1 MDRLRFGVLSTANIG
16 TEKVIPAIMAADNCE
31 VVAIASRDSER
42 GNEAARRLGIPKKY
56 ESYAGMLDDPEI
68 DVVYNPLPNHLH
80 AEWTVAAAQA
90 GKHILCEKP
99 LAMDAD
105 EARRVVAACEEGGVV
120 LMEAFMYRLHPSWL
134 HVKQLVTAEVI
145 GELQAVQTWFSYFN
159 DDPGNIRNIAEYG
172 GGALMDIGCY
182 AISLSRYLFGGEPTS
197 VASLMRRDP
206 RSGVDIVTSAV
217 LGFGSGQ
224 ATFTVSTQAEPHQR
238 VQVVGTKGRLE
249 IMIPFNIPPD
259 LPTHVVLAAGGNPPT
274 DPDTEVLTFAA
285 KDPYTAQAEAF
296 AEAVLGG
303 SPVPISNEDSIA
315 NMTVIDTI
323 VAADADAVQNGS

>member
-1 MDRLRFGVLSTANIG
+1 MDRLRFGILSTASIG
-16 TEKVIPAIMAADNCE
+16 IEKVIPAIIAADNCE
-31 VVAIASRDSER
+31 VVAIASRDAER
-42 GNEAARRLGIPKKY
+42 GGEAARRLRIPKTY

-68 DVVYNPLPNHLH
+68 DAVYNPLPNHLH

-90 GKHILCEKP
+90 GKHVLCEKP

-105 EARRVVAACEEGGVV
+105 EARRVVAACEEAGVV
-120 LMEAFMYRLHPSWL
+120 LMEAFMYRLHPSWQ
-134 HVKQLVTAEVI
+134 HVKQLVDAEVM

-159 DDPGNIRNIAEYG
+159 DDPDNIRNIAEYG

-182 AISLSRYLFGGEPTS
+182 AINLSRYLFGSEPTS

-224 ATFTVSTQAEPHQR
+224 ATFTVSTRAEPHQR

-249 IMIPFNIPPD
+249 IMIPFNIPAD
-259 LPTHVVLAAGGNPPT
+259 LPTHVALTAGGNPPT

-296 AEAVLGG
+296 AKAVLSG

-323 VAADADAVQNGS
+323 VAADEERDVS

>member
-1 MDRLRFGVLSTANIG
+1 
-16 TEKVIPAIMAADNCE
+16 MAADNCE
-31 VVAIASRDSER
+31 VVAIASRDAER

-134 HVKQLVTAEVI
+134 HVKQLVAAEVI

-182 AISLSRYLFGGEPTS
+182 AINLSRYLFGGEPTS